1 MLFDQLGPMSRVP
14 VDASASAT
22 LKAAETSK
30 KHRILAASLVAGA
43 SGATFTVKSAE
54 TDIVGTIIL
63 AANGHWLLPASGIG
77 YCETAAGESLELDV
91 TVGSV
96 GGVATVQTIR

>member
-22 LKAAETSK
+22 LKVAATNCK
-30 KHRILAASLVAGA
+30 QRILAASLVAGA
-43 SGATFTVKSAE
+43 SGATFTVKSDE
-54 TDIVGTIIL
+54 TDIIGPITL

-91 TVGSV
+91 TAGSV
-96 GGVATVQTIR
+96 GGVVTAQTIC